1 MKKTYIIIILFFTI
15 NQVYSQNVNQSKV
28 LSNSIIL
35 KSDILQEDREIQ
47 VYLPTNYQNNSNKY
61 PVLYIIDAQRY
72 FLNGIAFQQ
81 NLTWENIAPE
91 FIVVGIS
98 TDSQK
103 RRNLFY
109 KESSKFIEFLDKE
122 LILEIDTKYRTLNE
136 RIYFGWEMAAG
147 LGVEIFAD
155 NPSLFKGFLLSSPT
169 HISKERLE
177 KVNRRLKSNP
187 RHNIK
192 LYSVLGAVENW
203 STESMSSLD
212 SIFKV
217 HSKENIQWK
226 YNLSDNENHY
236 TTPLIT
242 INEGLKLF
250 FSDYKPIRFY
260 TLKEFSNFGGITALR
275 EHYTNRGNKY
285 QIADDVHN
293 DTKRYLFILSYREN
307 NFEVFN
313 KLVKE
318 FEGKKFIANNFN
330 NATWLYRY
338 AAFFLSNNKLNDA
351 FEILEIGLLKFPK
364 SSILNFEKGNY
375 YKSIGKI
382 KETRKWYKKAIQ
394 IAKMNNEP
402 ELEKYTYELK
412 KL

>member
-1 MKKTYIIIILFFTI
+1 MQRIYILIILFLTI
-15 NQVYSQNVNQSKV
+15 NQIYSQNTNQSKAFG
-28 LSNSIIL
+28 NSIIL
-35 KSDILQEDREIQ
+35 KSDILQEAREIQ
-47 VYLPTNYQNNSNKY
+47 IYLPTNYQNNSNKY
-61 PVLYIIDAQRY
+61 PVLYVLDAQRY

-81 NLTWENIAPE
+81 NLTWENIVPE
-91 FIVVGIS
+91 FIIVGIN

-109 KESSKFIEFLDKE
+109 KESSKFIEFLNKE
-122 LILEIDTKYRTLNE
+122 LIPEIDAKYRTLDE

-147 LGVEIFAD
+147 LGIEIFAN

-177 KVNRRLKSNP
+177 TVNKRLKSNP
-187 RHNIK
+187 KQNLK
-192 LYSVLGAVENW
+192 LYSVLGTVENW
-203 STESMSSLD
+203 ATESMFSLD

-217 HSKENIQWK
+217 HSTKNIQWK
-226 YNLSDNENHY
+226 YNLSNDENHY

-250 FSDYKPIRFY
+250 FSDYEPIRFY
-260 TLKEFSNFGGITALR
+260 TLKEFRDFGGITALR
-275 EHYTNRGNKY
+275 EHYNNRGNRY
-285 QIADDVHN
+285 QIAGDVHN
-293 DTKRYLFILSYREN
+293 DTKRYLFMLSYREN
-307 NFEVFN
+307 DFEIFDE
-313 KLVKE
+313 LVKE
-318 FEGKKFIANNFN
+318 FDGKTFIANNFS
-330 NATWLYRY
+330 NATWFYRFTT
-338 AAFFLSNNKLNDA
+338 FFLTNNKLDDA
-351 FEILEIGLLKFPK
+351 LEILEAGLLKFPDA
-364 SSILNFEKGNY
+364 SILHFEKGNY

-394 IAKMNNEP
+394 IARTNNEP

>member
-1 MKKTYIIIILFFTI
+1 MQRIYILIILFSTI
-15 NQVYSQNVNQSKV
+15 NQVYSQNINQSEAFG
-28 LSNSIIL
+28 NSIIL
-35 KSDILQEDREIQ
+35 KSDTLQEEREIQ
-47 VYLPTNYQNNSNKY
+47 IYLPANYQNNSNKY
-61 PVLYIIDAQRY
+61 PVLYVLDAQRY

-81 NLTWENIAPE
+81 NLTWENIVPE
-91 FIVVGIS
+91 FIIVGIN

-109 KESSKFIEFLDKE
+109 KESSKFIEFLNKE
-122 LILEIDTKYRTLNE
+122 LIPEIDAKYRTLDE

-177 KVNRRLKSNP
+177 MVSKRLKSNP
-187 RHNIK
+187 RQNLK
-192 LYSVLGAVENW
+192 LYSVLGTVENW
-203 STESMSSLD
+203 ATESMFSLD

-226 YNLSDNENHY
+226 YNLSDDENHY

-242 INEGLKLF
+242 INKGLKLI

-260 TLKEFSNFGGITALR
+260 TLKEFSDFGGITALR
-275 EHYTNRGNKY
+275 EHYNNRGNRY
-285 QIADDVHN
+285 QIAGDVHN
-293 DTKRYLFILSYREN
+293 DTKRYLFMLSYREN
-307 NFEVFN
+307 NFEVFDE
-313 KLVKE
+313 LVKE
-318 FEGKKFIANNFN
+318 FDGIVFIANNFN
-330 NATWLYRY
+330 NATWFYRY
-338 AAFFLSNNKLNDA
+338 ATFFLTNNKLDDA
-351 FEILEIGLLKFPK
+351 LEVLEAGLLKSPNA
-364 SSILNFEKGNY
+364 SILHFSKGNY
-375 YKSIGKI
+375 YKTIGKN
-382 KETRKWYKKAIQ
+382 KEAKEWYKKAIQ
-394 IAKMNNEP
+394 IARTNNEP

>member
-1 MKKTYIIIILFFTI
+1 MQRIYILIILFFTI
-15 NQVYSQNVNQSKV
+15 NQVYTQNINQSEAIG
-28 LSNSIIL
+28 NSIIL
-35 KSDILQEDREIQ
+35 KSDILQEEREIHI
-47 VYLPTNYQNNSNKY
+47 YLPANYQNNSNKY
-61 PVLYIIDAQRY
+61 PVLYVLDAQRY

-81 NLTWENIAPE
+81 NLTWENIVPE
-91 FIVVGIS
+91 FIIVGIN

-109 KESSKFIEFLDKE
+109 KESSKFIEFLNKE
-122 LILEIDTKYRTLNE
+122 LIPEIDTKYRTQNE

-177 KVNRRLKSNP
+177 KINNRLKSNP
-187 RHNIK
+187 KQNLK
-192 LYSVLGAVENW
+192 LYSVLGTVENW
-203 STESMSSLD
+203 ATEPMFSLD

-217 HSKENIQWK
+217 HSTKNIQWK
-226 YNLSDNENHY
+226 YNLSNNENHY

-250 FSDYKPIRFY
+250 FSDYEPIRFY
-260 TLKEFSNFGGITALR
+260 TLKEFSDFGGTTALR
-275 EHYTNRGNKY
+275 EHYNSRGNRY
-285 QIADDVHN
+285 QILGDVHN
-293 DTKRYLFILSYREN
+293 DTKRYLFMLSYREN
-307 NFEVFN
+307 NFEVFDE
-313 KLVKE
+313 LVKE
-318 FEGKKFIANNFN
+318 FDGIAFIANNFN
-330 NATWLYRY
+330 NATWFYRY
-338 AAFFLSNNKLNDA
+338 ATFFLTNNKLDDA
-351 FEILEIGLLKFPK
+351 LEILEAGLLKFPDA
-364 SSILNFEKGNY
+364 SILYFEKGNY

-402 ELEKYTYELK
+402 ELEKYTNELK